1 MATVV
6 CGVSSAGGK
15 QAAVG
20 RICDKTKCD
29 WLSLYKQSLLPYTF
43 SHTTDSALSK
53 CNDINHTVS
62 AATGM

>member
-1 MATVV
+1 VLEENRLQWEGFV
-6 CGVSSAGGK
+6 
-15 QAAVG
+15 
-20 RICDKTKCD
+20 TK
-29 WLSLYKQSLLPYTF
+29 LSVTGSHFSLYKQSLLPYTF